1 MNKKLAHLIVGF
13 PIYSYFVNA
22 INSVLSNDTDS
33 SILIITTGNR
43 KFFGWGGRF
52 DYDFKD
58 EIKIKNYSESLKE
71 KFPNLIII
79 YKNIKHK
86 DYNKTGALYDAYNL
100 ALRISKKLKI
110 DFLNI
115 IQNDFQLMWWNKNFI
130 KIADELFEKN
140 KNVINLSCR
149 FFNPKSISKPLV
161 KNIYLLSLK
170 KKKKIYLDRSYSLC
184 DHGIFNVK
192 RINNLSISFS
202 STESEMQKKLNK
214 YNLALMHFPI
224 PCVGTIPWP
233 AVVRKGLVEGQVLN
247 SIYPF
252 MVCNNKNPIRK
263 ILNSKIY
270 LRQEDLVKTNAW
282 WALEPYWYTE
292 FGVIDYI
299 KYLLKLKSQKSLN
312 LQYTKFGHNKMNFFE
327 FFFKKK
333 FPSISFYLITFLFY
347 KFRRIV
353 KKIIKIL

>member
-33 SILIITTGNR
+33 TILIITTGNR

-161 KNIYLLSLK
+161 KNIYLFSLK
-170 KKKKIYLDRSYSLC
+170 KKKK
-184 DHGIFNVK
+184 NV
-192 RINNLSISFS
+192 
-202 STESEMQKKLNK
+202 
-214 YNLALMHFPI
+214 H
-224 PCVGTIPWP
+224 
-233 AVVRKGLVEGQVLN
+233 
-247 SIYPF
+247 
-252 MVCNNKNPIRK
+252 
-263 ILNSKIY
+263 
-270 LRQEDLVKTNAW
+270 
-282 WALEPYWYTE
+282 
-292 FGVIDYI
+292 
-299 KYLLKLKSQKSLN
+299 
-312 LQYTKFGHNKMNFFE
+312 
-327 FFFKKK
+327 
-333 FPSISFYLITFLFY
+333 
-347 KFRRIV
+347 
-353 KKIIKIL
+353 